1 MGLRSKLRPP
11 RPVEVDV
18 PGDSM
23 EMSLT
28 DNGKLQKVPNDIDR
42 CIVLSFSDPSSVN
55 TWEPRVRNA
64 NANAAAVNSALET
77 LFSS

>member
-18 PGDSM
+18 RGDSM

-28 DNGKLQKVPNDIDR
+28 DNGKLQKVPNA
-42 CIVLSFSDPSSVN
+42 PSSSI
-55 TWEPRVRNA
+55 RVVGTDA
-64 NANAAAVNSALET
+64 TSVH
-77 LFSS
+77 